1 MSPYGH
7 VSLDQSIFF
16 FFSCL
21 LAKRKVFFFTKEKQ
35 SLLIAMKRVAVMQP
49 MRFAGVAAVRTNAWG
64 LAVPR
69 LSTVAQRRWT
79 SSAPSTE
86 DRATAVDSAPK
97 EGEGEEKMTPNAYK
111 QEAAFRKD
119 PIQPYIDAR
128 PRDPLYNPVVDDWVD
143 FNNPRWKVQFLLFF
157 SLICQPP

>member
-1 MSPYGH
+1 
-7 VSLDQSIFF
+7 
-16 FFSCL
+16 
-21 LAKRKVFFFTKEKQ
+21 
-35 SLLIAMKRVAVMQP
+35 MKRVATMQP

-97 EGEGEEKMTPNAYK
+97 EGEGEENMTPNAYK